1 MTQFKPLPP
10 LEELFKYLYIDET
23 SPTGLRW
30 KRSKATQVKPGSVAG
45 SKQSKGYWQLQF
57 DGTRYYC
64 HRVIFFMSH
73 KKDPLNLDIDHKDRN
88 KGNNKIDNLRL
99 VTTSENLRN
108 VGKLSNNTSGVKGV
122 SFYKSLGKYRAQIFV
137 NGKRFHLGYFTSFED
152 AAAARRA
159 AELKYWGRS
168 Y

>member
-1 MTQFKPLPP
+1 
-10 LEELFKYLYIDET
+10 
-23 SPTGLRW
+23 
-30 KRSKATQVKPGSVAG
+30 
-45 SKQSKGYWQLQF
+45 
-57 DGTRYYC
+57 
-64 HRVIFFMSH
+64 MSH

-159 AELKYWGRS
+159 AELKYWGRN